1 MKINEKDLSYIINCE
16 ESSIIFDSPLS
27 YSIEKIGEKSVMV
40 KTKRKEKTRI
50 TALLTICSNGK
61 KLMPYIIFKGK
72 KG

>member
-16 ESSIIFDSPLS
+16 KSSIIFDSPLS

-50 TALLTICSNGK
+50 TALLTIC
-61 KLMPYIIFKGK
+61 
-72 KG
+72 

>member
-16 ESSIIFDSPLS
+16 ESSI
-27 YSIEKIGEKSVMV
+27 

>member
-16 ESSIIFDSPLS
+16 ESSIIF
-27 YSIEKIGEKSVMV
+27 